1 MQHPLGTVRFIEL
14 YVIITTL
21 LHVTGCSSEPDYKSP
36 LDAVEATQ
44 VATSSELDQQ
54 S

>member
-1 MQHPLGTVRFIEL
+1 MFRKLF
-14 YVIITTL
+14 VIITTL
-21 LHVTGCSSEPDYKSP
+21 LHVAGCSSEPEYKPP

-44 VATSSELDQQ
+44 VATSSEIDKN

>member
-1 MQHPLGTVRFIEL
+1 MFREL
-14 YVIITTL
+14 CVIITTL
-21 LHVTGCSSEPDYKSP
+21 LYVAGCSSEPEYKPP

-44 VATSSELDQQ
+44 VATSSKIDQN